1 MQRLE
6 LQQLKMAWIA
16 AKEAGDTQAQVL
28 LLRDH
33 PEAQEA
39 LSDFIVAYAA
49 TSLADTAAIAA
60 EATELLPLTQRAM
73 QTALGRVLLADIAR
87 RTLSGGEVIGEREK
101 SEFKQQ
107 LVAQNLVELRTRRH
121 LTLVGAAR
129 GLHLG
134 ADVWKKFEQGA
145 IELVSLSEQQLER
158 LARFFEVSA
167 EQFGLI
173 LNNSQPRMTINRRQM
188 SGAARSEQQ
197 GPKKQSF
204 AEAIEK
210 STMSKEEKK
219 FWLDQLDR

>member
-16 AKEAGDTQAQVL
+16 AKEAGDRQAQVQ

-39 LSDFIVAYAA
+39 LSDFIVAFAA
-49 TSLADTAAIAA
+49 TSLADTEA
-60 EATELLPLTQRAM
+60 ESTELLPLTQRAM
-73 QTALGRVLLADIAR
+73 QTALGRVLLAHAVR
-87 RTLSGGEVIGEREK
+87 GTGNEE
-101 SEFKQQ
+101 SEFEQP

-129 GLHLG
+129 GLQLG

-210 STMSKEEKK
+210 STMSKDEKK
-219 FWLDQLDR
+219 LWLDK

>member
-16 AKEAGDTQAQVL
+16 AKEAGDTQAQVQ

-49 TSLADTAAIAA
+49 TSLADTAAITA
-60 EATELLPLTQRAM
+60 ESTELLPLTQRAM
-73 QTALGRVLLADIAR
+73 QTALGRILLADKK
-87 RTLSGGEVIGEREK
+87 SGFE
-101 SEFKQQ
+101 QQ

-121 LTLVGAAR
+121 LTLVAAAR
-129 GLHLG
+129 GLRLG

-145 IELVSLSEQQLER
+145 IELVSLSDQQLER

-173 LNNSQPRMTINRRQM
+173 LNNSQP
-188 SGAARSEQQ
+188 
-197 GPKKQSF
+197 
-204 AEAIEK
+204 
-210 STMSKEEKK
+210 
-219 FWLDQLDR
+219 

>member
-16 AKEAGDTQAQVL
+16 AKEAGDTHAQVQ

-39 LSDFIVAYAA
+39 LSDFIVAFAA
-49 TSLADTAAIAA
+49 TSLADTEGLAT
-60 EATELLPLTQRAM
+60 ESTELLPLTQRAM
-73 QTALGRVLLADIAR
+73 QTALGRVLLADK
-87 RTLSGGEVIGEREK
+87 K
-101 SEFKQQ
+101 SAFEQH
-107 LVAQNLVELRTRRH
+107 LVAQNLVELRTHRH

-145 IELVSLSEQQLER
+145 IELVSLSERQLER
-158 LARFFEVSA
+158 LAQFFEVSA

-173 LNNSQPRMTINRRQM
+173 LNNSQPQMTINRRQM

-210 STMSKEEKK
+210 STMSKDEKK
-219 FWLDQLDR
+219 FWLD

>member
-1 MQRLE
+1 MHRLE

-16 AKEAGDTQAQVL
+16 AKEAGDTQTQVQ

-49 TSLADTAAIAA
+49 TSLADT
-60 EATELLPLTQRAM
+60 EALATESTELLPLTQRAM
-73 QTALGRVLLADIAR
+73 QTALGRVLLAHPV
-87 RTLSGGEVIGEREK
+87 RTLSGGQVIMTGNK
-101 SEFKQQ
+101 GSEFERQ
-107 LVAQNLVELRTRRH
+107 LVAPNLVELRTRRR

-145 IELVSLSEQQLER
+145 IELVSLSERQLER
-158 LARFFEVSA
+158 LARFFEVST

-188 SGAARSEQQ
+188 SGAVRSEQQ

-219 FWLDQLDR
+219 FWLDQ